1 MGVVL
6 GALMIQGVAPGPKL
20 VTDRPDIFWGV
31 IASMLFGNLILI
43 VLNVPLVRV
52 FVSLLRMPTSL
63 LAPIILLFCTIG
75 AYSAN
80 NSMVDVAIAMGCGVI
95 GYGLRRNGF
104 DPVPLL
110 IAFVLGGILEKTV
123 RQALLIG
130 YGSPSIYLN
139 RPIALGL
146 LLAAGAML
154 CFPLVR
160 KALNRRL
167 SNSL

>member
-1 MGVVL
+1 
-6 GALMIQGVAPGPKL
+6 
-20 VTDRPDIFWGV
+20 
-31 IASMLFGNLILI
+31 
-43 VLNVPLVRV
+43 
-52 FVSLLRMPTSL
+52 
-63 LAPIILLFCTIG
+63 
-75 AYSAN
+75 
-80 NSMVDVAIAMGCGVI
+80 MVDVAIAMGCGVI